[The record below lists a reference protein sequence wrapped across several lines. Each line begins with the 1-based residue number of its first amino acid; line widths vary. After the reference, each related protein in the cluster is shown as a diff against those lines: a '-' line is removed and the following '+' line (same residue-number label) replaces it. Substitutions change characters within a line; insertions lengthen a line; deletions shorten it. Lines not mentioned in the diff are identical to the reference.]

1 MIKRLTAAALAAL
14 AAATLAVAPSSV
26 GASPRVQNDCFRSS
40 SRSSQN
46 VDVVAT
52 TRDQKLICFRS
63 NHPERAHT
71 VGKLGP
77 FTTDTR
83 LVGIDVRPAT
93 GVLYG
98 LGDKGGIY
106 TVDPTTAVTKLVART
121 SVALRGMEFG
131 VDFNPVADRLR
142 VVSDA
147 GQNLRINVADGTSP
161 TPPDTDVAYTP
172 GTPAT
177 GVVGSMY
184 TNNDTDPDTNT
195 TLFDVDSMLDQI
207 AIQSPPNAGNL
218 VATGKLG
225 LDTRAEVGADIYSQ
239 LLRGGSTAA
248 NWAFVSVSDAFG
260 SRFAQ
265 VDLLTGFAQ
274 VVDSFSQ
281 RFDVTGIA
289 VLPPQPASTS

>member
-26 GASPRVQNDCFRSS
+26 GASPRFQSDCFRSS

-71 VGKLGP
+71 VGKIGP
-77 FTTDTR
+77 LTTDTR

-98 LGDKGGIY
+98 LGDKGGVY
-106 TVDPTTAVTKLVART
+106 TVDPTTGATKFVARAT
-121 SVALRGMEFG
+121 VALRGMQFG

-142 VVSDA
+142 VVSDV
-147 GQNLRINVADGTSP
+147 GQNLRINVADGT
-161 TPPDTDVAYTP
+161 TTPDTDVAYTP

-195 TLFDVDSMLDQI
+195 TLFDVDSALDQV

-225 LDTRAEVGADIYSQ
+225 LDTQAEVGADIYSQ

-265 VDLLTGFAQ
+265 VDPLTGFAQ
-274 VVDSFSQ
+274 VVDSFSH

-289 VLPPQPASTS
+289 VLPPQPAATS